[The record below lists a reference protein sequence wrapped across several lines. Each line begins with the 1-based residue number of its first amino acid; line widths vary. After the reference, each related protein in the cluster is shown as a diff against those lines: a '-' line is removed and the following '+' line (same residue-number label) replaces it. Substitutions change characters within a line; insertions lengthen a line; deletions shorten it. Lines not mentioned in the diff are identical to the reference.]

1 LILLDA
7 NLLLHITI
15 ENYPQHQAATD
26 WFEQQV
32 NGFVRIG
39 MPWPSLLA
47 FLRIG
52 TNPRVYESPLS
63 VNVAWAQIEAWLAL
77 QNTWIPQPTDQHQ
90 KVLSRLLSETQSTAN
105 LIPDAHLAALAIE
118 HGLEICTSD
127 TDFARFS
134 GCKWRNPLSNPLNG
148 STS

>member
-7 NLLLHITI
+7 NLLLYITI
-15 ENYPQHQAATD
+15 KNYPQHPAAAI

-32 NGFVRIG
+32 DASVRIG

-63 VNVAWAQIEAWLAL
+63 INTAWAQIEAWLTL
-77 QNTWIPQPTDQHQ
+77 HNTWIPQPTDQHQ
-90 KVLSRLLSETQSTAN
+90 CVLSRLLSETQATAN
-105 LIPDAHLAALAIE
+105 LIPDVHLAALAIE
-118 HGLEICTSD
+118 HDLEVCTTD
-127 TDFARFS
+127 ADFARFS
-134 GCKWRNPLSNPLNG
+134 GCKWRNPLKEN
-148 STS
+148 

>member
-7 NLLLHITI
+7 NLLLYIKI
-15 ENYPQHQAATD
+15 KNYPQHQAAAA
-26 WFEQQV
+26 WFEQQID
-32 NGFVRIG
+32 GSVRIG
-39 MPWPSLLA
+39 LPWPSLLA

-63 VNVAWAQIEAWLAL
+63 VNAAWAQIEAWLTL

-90 KVLSRLLSETQSTAN
+90 RVLSRLLSETQSTAN
-105 LIPDAHLAALAIE
+105 LIPDVHLAALAIE
-118 HGLEICTSD
+118 HGLEICTTD

-134 GCKWRNPLSNPLNG
+134 GCKWHNPLKED
-148 STS
+148 